1 MVHCKTQT
9 ASSGQRRCLQEG
21 GQSFVLTG
29 QIHTGKGDKSGKE
42 ELFWQAKEQIIFQ
55 WLCFSVER
63 YDWNYQ
69 LQDTIPQH
77 CGESTTSRRAEWV
90 LLQVWKNTI
99 HTSCKPPLLH
109 TCTADK
115 WRRCAQGPF
124 RINKRRKAPGP
135 DGVTP
140 ICLKSCA
147 DQLAPIFNWSL
158 ELCEVPSCFKCSIII
173 PVPKKPKITGLNAYR
188 PVALTS
194 VAMKSFERLVLS
206 YLKDTTGPLLAPF
219 SSPTEQTGLW
229 MMQSTWDCTSS
240 CSIWTDQGL
249 MWGSFL

>member
-55 WLCFSVER
+55 WLCFSVES
-63 YDWNYQ
+63 YNLNYQ

-99 HTSCKPPLLH
+99 HTSCNPPLLH

-115 WRRCAQGPF
+115 WRRCAQGSSEWTKEG
-124 RINKRRKAPGP
+124 RHQAQMVWHQSVWN
-135 DGVTP
+135 
-140 ICLKSCA
+140 
-147 DQLAPIFNWSL
+147 
-158 ELCEVPSCFKCSIII
+158 
-173 PVPKKPKITGLNAYR
+173 PV
-188 PVALTS
+188 LTS
-194 VAMKSFERLVLS
+194 LPQSSTDHWSCVKSPHAS
-206 YLKDTTGPLLAPF
+206 NAPS
-219 SSPTEQTGLW
+219 SSPSQRNPKLLDLMPTDLW
-229 MMQSTWDCTSS
+229 
-240 CSIWTDQGL
+240 L
-249 MWGSFL
+249 